1 MSKTLLIFGGIIIA
15 LGLWLM
21 NGYNS
26 LVSLDE
32 NTDNAFAKIETQ
44 YQRRFDLIPNI
55 INTVKG
61 VANFEQ
67 STLQGI
73 VEARSAWA
81 KSGATANDKISAAN
95 SFDSAISRLLVTVE
109 AYPTLKATE
118 SFRDLTTE
126 LEGTENRIAF
136 ARNEYNDTATS
147 YNKAVRVFPRK
158 LIASLFSFDGERTL
172 FEATAG
178 SETAPKVDFGSTTV
192 APTSTTE
199 STSTPTPAPTPT
211 PAQ

>member
-1 MSKTLLIFGGIIIA
+1 MNLLKNPLVWVAGVIVV

-21 NGYNS
+21 GSYNS
-26 LVSLDE
+26 LVSLEE
-32 NTDNAFAKIETQ
+32 NVDNSIAKIETQ

-67 STLQGI
+67 STLQAV

-81 KSGATANDKISAAN
+81 GAKGSNAKVGAAN
-95 SFDSAISRLLVTVE
+95 QFDSALSRLLVTVE
-109 AYPTLKATE
+109 AYPQLKATE

-136 ARNEYNDTATS
+136 ARNEFNDTATA
-147 YNKAVRVFPRK
+147 YNKSTRLFPK
-158 LIASLFSFDGERTL
+158 NLIAKFFGFDAEKELF
-172 FEATAG
+172 AAKAG
-178 SETAPKVDFGSTTV
+178 AEDAVKVDFGT
-192 APTSTTE
+192 
-199 STSTPTPAPTPT
+199 TPTVPAATTPIAV
-211 PAQ
+211 PVK